1 MTSKKS
7 SRKWLFIQI
16 QVLVEVSA
24 NDYINESYSEI
35 KSDLFS
41 IEIHISQLCS
51 SSATRI
57 DITCWTYLY
66 HKVLPTPVSRHPNHS
81 LHCCRKRWIALTE
94 RPWQQRCSSKLLF
107 CACFYDGFINSNSV
121 LEVISHPKEV
131 YSDSTSGVV
140 RFALLKG
147 WNDLASYNKLLNL
160 DTKIKKGSF
169 HPPFGRAEN
178 YNPWSLSSWHLYPQR
193 LKWCQALGMWHRNSN
208 KSLNGILQLV
218 KGKKIRYKDVNQL
231 SSA

>member
-1 MTSKKS
+1 MSNSRIAWGRFCWPWTPWKISEPRSQSYDSSRFSHVFQGLRKSSSPTKMTSKKS

-51 SSATRI
+51 SSATRL
-57 DITCWTYLY
+57 DITCWTYLF

-81 LHCCRKRWIALTE
+81 LHCCRKRWIALRE
-94 RPWQQRCSSKLLF
+94 RPWQQEYSST
-107 CACFYDGFINSNSV
+107 CCFVHVFMMDLSTQIQYWKSYRI
-121 LEVISHPKEV
+121 PKS

-147 WNDLASYNKLLNL
+147 
-160 DTKIKKGSF
+160 
-169 HPPFGRAEN
+169 
-178 YNPWSLSSWHLYPQR
+178 
-193 LKWCQALGMWHRNSN
+193 
-208 KSLNGILQLV
+208 
-218 KGKKIRYKDVNQL
+218 
-231 SSA
+231 